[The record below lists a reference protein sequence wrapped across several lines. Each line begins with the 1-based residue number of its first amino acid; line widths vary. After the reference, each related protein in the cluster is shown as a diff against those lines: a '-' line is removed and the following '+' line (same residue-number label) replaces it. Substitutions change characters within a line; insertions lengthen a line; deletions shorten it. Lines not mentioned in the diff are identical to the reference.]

1 MSRIGTPALPQAV
14 QERGSL
20 RTLEKGKSQF
30 IGSSSGIYFVNT
42 VRRAFISANTRLSS
56 RLLDTTH
63 PTPEECI
70 VADGEDE
77 QQRTNESSTDAS
89 LLPSSFCYGPGIPA
103 GLGRPPQPEVAKQLF
118 MTYFQTWHRFFP
130 FLHGPTI
137 LKNMEDL
144 YSSFDQHGAA
154 SGPITPRVPMT
165 LSRAL
170 ILQCIFNLA
179 SLHDSS
185 QLPVASEIQKPTDV
199 LSYLPGLAVK
209 GDLVSIQALFAA
221 GLLLVARMSL
231 RAAAV
236 VSGLLSRA
244 VFLAGLH
251 RCPCRYAKLTADDCD
266 IRKRLFWC
274 IYVFDRYLS
283 QALGHPLGIQDSD
296 IDVCPLNGPELHHPQ
311 LFPTVPSSHNDV
323 TSPFS
328 GRSANSPSSQFRD
341 IPISSRQSETG
352 SGRATSE
359 DNSSQKHHRHSSL
372 SFQVQYSRLLGRA
385 LELFHKSLHI
395 RSIDSGSIL
404 SLQTD
409 INALWNALP
418 SSLQEFDPSSNAST
432 DGNQTQIFNE
442 SAHFILL
449 HSQLVLLIHR
459 PRLSLEPS
467 TPEFQSAIQ
476 ICISEA
482 REIIK
487 IINKQHN
494 AGYALFW
501 PGYLSV
507 TWMAGIVLAFAC
519 QLRLYSVEKGKREIA
534 MCLEAL
540 LHMSERWK
548 LAKNCHAVLSDLT
561 EAFQEMEHTAK
572 RPAFDILDSTSNSV
586 HPPSVQDPVGRD
598 SVCSTVNSETRPRK
612 RARPDPE
619 SRSRSNQNNDG
630 SGQPSNQISTNIVSA
645 SADEPLGYS
654 FGIFNATDPAI
665 EDDFRSVG
673 DPGRLINGQI
683 TEHNSSGIGEQK
695 MLALMDHWERFPLRT
710 ADNVEQ
716 WIEQV
721 TKNSVVQDRVEN
733 QPNEEMPELSQA
745 VKPSDN
751 INHQPEA
758 DIQSH
763 VGTGDDLSVE
773 SPCHDHA
780 VDQDPISQAPMEIAS
795 VDIIHAPEPADVAN
809 KLQNITTSH
818 GIELPADFKQQFLW

>member
-1 MSRIGTPALPQAV
+1 MSRTPSSNTSTPPQAV

-20 RTLEKGKSQF
+20 RTLEAGKSQF

-42 VRRAFISANTRLSS
+42 VRRAFINANSRLSS

-77 QQRTNESSTDAS
+77 QQRPDTDAS
-89 LLPSSFCYGPGIPA
+89 LLPSSFRYGPGIPS
-103 GLGRPPQPEVAKQLF
+103 GLGRPPQLDVAKQLF
-118 MTYFQTWHRFFP
+118 MVYFQTWHRFFP
-130 FLHGPTI
+130 FLHGPTV

-144 YSSFDQHGAA
+144 YSSFDQHGTA
-154 SGPITPRVPMT
+154 SEPIAPRVPIT
-165 LSRAL
+165 LTNVI
-170 ILQCIFNLA
+170 ILQCVFNLA
-179 SLHDSS
+179 SLHSSS
-185 QLPVASEIQKPTDV
+185 QLPVASEIHKPTDV
-199 LSYLPGLAVK
+199 LPYLPGLAVK

-251 RCPCRYAKLTADDCD
+251 RCPCRYGKLTADECD

-296 IDVCPLNGPELHHPQ
+296 VDVCPLSGPELHHP
-311 LFPTVPSSHNDV
+311 LLHPTVPSSHIGV
-323 TSPFS
+323 PLSFS
-328 GRSANSPSSQFRD
+328 GLSASLSSSLCGD
-341 IPISSRQSETG
+341 AITARQSETALG
-352 SGRATSE
+352 TATSE
-359 DNSSQKHHRHSSL
+359 GESSQKHNRHSSL

-418 SSLQEFDPSSNAST
+418 SSLQEFDPSSCDTTNR
-432 DGNQTQIFNE
+432 NQIQVFNE

-467 TPEFQSAIQ
+467 TPAFQSAIQ

-482 REIIK
+482 RQIIK
-487 IINKQHN
+487 IISKQHN

-519 QLRLYSVEKGKREIA
+519 QLRLYSADKGKR
-534 MCLEAL
+534 
-540 LHMSERWK
+540 
-548 LAKNCHAVLSDLT
+548 
-561 EAFQEMEHTAK
+561 
-572 RPAFDILDSTSNSV
+572 
-586 HPPSVQDPVGRD
+586 
-598 SVCSTVNSETRPRK
+598 
-612 RARPDPE
+612 
-619 SRSRSNQNNDG
+619 
-630 SGQPSNQISTNIVSA
+630 
-645 SADEPLGYS
+645 
-654 FGIFNATDPAI
+654 
-665 EDDFRSVG
+665 
-673 DPGRLINGQI
+673 
-683 TEHNSSGIGEQK
+683 
-695 MLALMDHWERFPLRT
+695 
-710 ADNVEQ
+710 
-716 WIEQV
+716 
-721 TKNSVVQDRVEN
+721 
-733 QPNEEMPELSQA
+733 
-745 VKPSDN
+745 
-751 INHQPEA
+751 
-758 DIQSH
+758 
-763 VGTGDDLSVE
+763 
-773 SPCHDHA
+773 
-780 VDQDPISQAPMEIAS
+780 
-795 VDIIHAPEPADVAN
+795 
-809 KLQNITTSH
+809 
-818 GIELPADFKQQFLW
+818 

>member
-1 MSRIGTPALPQAV
+1 MSRIDTPALPQAV

-154 SGPITPRVPMT
+154 SEPITPRVPMT

-221 GLLLVARMSL
+221 NLLLVARISL

-251 RCPCRYAKLTADDCD
+251 RCPCRYVKLTADDCD

-296 IDVCPLNGPELHHPQ
+296 IDVCPLSGPELHHPQ
-311 LFPTVPSSHNDV
+311 LRPTVPLSLNDV

-328 GRSANSPSSQFRD
+328 GPSPNSPST
-341 IPISSRQSETG
+341 ISSRQSETG
-352 SGRATSE
+352 FGRATSE
-359 DNSSQKHHRHSSL
+359 GNPSQKHHRHSGL

-385 LELFHKSLHI
+385 LELFHKSIHI
-395 RSIDSGSIL
+395 RSIDTGSIL
-404 SLQTD
+404 SLRTD

-418 SSLQEFDPSSNAST
+418 SSLQEFDPSSHAST
-432 DGNQTQIFNE
+432 DGNQSQVFDE
-442 SAHFILL
+442 SAYFILL

-459 PRLSLEPS
+459 PWLSLEPS

-487 IINKQHN
+487 IMSKQHN

-519 QLRLYSVEKGKREIA
+519 QLRLYSAEKGKR
-534 MCLEAL
+534 
-540 LHMSERWK
+540 
-548 LAKNCHAVLSDLT
+548 
-561 EAFQEMEHTAK
+561 
-572 RPAFDILDSTSNSV
+572 
-586 HPPSVQDPVGRD
+586 
-598 SVCSTVNSETRPRK
+598 
-612 RARPDPE
+612 
-619 SRSRSNQNNDG
+619 
-630 SGQPSNQISTNIVSA
+630 
-645 SADEPLGYS
+645 
-654 FGIFNATDPAI
+654 
-665 EDDFRSVG
+665 
-673 DPGRLINGQI
+673 
-683 TEHNSSGIGEQK
+683 
-695 MLALMDHWERFPLRT
+695 
-710 ADNVEQ
+710 
-716 WIEQV
+716 
-721 TKNSVVQDRVEN
+721 
-733 QPNEEMPELSQA
+733 
-745 VKPSDN
+745 
-751 INHQPEA
+751 
-758 DIQSH
+758 
-763 VGTGDDLSVE
+763 
-773 SPCHDHA
+773 
-780 VDQDPISQAPMEIAS
+780 
-795 VDIIHAPEPADVAN
+795 
-809 KLQNITTSH
+809 
-818 GIELPADFKQQFLW
+818 

>member
-1 MSRIGTPALPQAV
+1 MSRIDTPALPQAV

-103 GLGRPPQPEVAKQLF
+103 GLGRPPQPEVAKRLF

-144 YSSFDQHGAA
+144 YSSFDQHDAA
-154 SGPITPRVPMT
+154 SEPITPRVPMT
-165 LSRAL
+165 LSRTL

-328 GRSANSPSSQFRD
+328 GRSANPPSSQFRD

-352 SGRATSE
+352 SGRAASE

-540 LHMSERWK
+540 LHMSKRWK

-572 RPAFDILDSTSNSV
+572 RPAFNILDSTSNSV

-630 SGQPSNQISTNIVSA
+630 SGQPSNQIFTNIVSA

-654 FGIFNATDPAI
+654 FGIFNATGPAI
-665 EDDFRSVG
+665 EDDFQSVG
-673 DPGRLINGQI
+673 DPGILSNWESGMPDLLAGITWESLLGGINQDDP
-683 TEHNSSGIGEQK
+683 TC
-695 MLALMDHWERFPLRT
+695 
-710 ADNVEQ
+710 DN
-716 WIEQV
+716 
-721 TKNSVVQDRVEN
+721 
-733 QPNEEMPELSQA
+733 A
-745 VKPSDN
+745 
-751 INHQPEA
+751 
-758 DIQSH
+758 
-763 VGTGDDLSVE
+763 
-773 SPCHDHA
+773 
-780 VDQDPISQAPMEIAS
+780 
-795 VDIIHAPEPADVAN
+795 
-809 KLQNITTSH
+809 
-818 GIELPADFKQQFLW
+818 FF